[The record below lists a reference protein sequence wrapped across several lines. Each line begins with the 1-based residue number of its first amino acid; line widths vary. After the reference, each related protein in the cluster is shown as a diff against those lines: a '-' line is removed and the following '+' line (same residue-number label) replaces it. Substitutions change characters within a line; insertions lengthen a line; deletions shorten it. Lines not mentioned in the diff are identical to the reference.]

1 MKSDQG
7 NAGVRSGG
15 WEDEGM
21 RSEGAYVEAYVEV
34 TAHQECDDQHHDNRG
49 QEPQWVQ
56 DC

>member
-21 RSEGAYVEAYVEV
+21 RSEGAYVEV